1 MENIQEPD
9 VNYDFSTLCLGPP
22 TTVAGGSYFTRIMH
36 NNNKPLYIQTPKCIT
51 RQGFVKSGKRMYTDL
66 MFDNND
72 SVFIDWIEKLEAK
85 CQDLVYIKGDNW
97 FQTKLE
103 KDDIETAF
111 TSPLKIYKSG
121 KFYLLRVNIKPNIK
135 IYNESDKV
143 VNVEEIGSE
152 TPLISILEIQGIKFT
167 SRNFQI
173 EIELK
178 QSLVVSPDPFLDSCF
193 IKKPTRPQM
202 VQNQYEQKEEK
213 EQKEQKEEKEERKE
227 KGQKEESEQKEQ
239 KEESEQKEQ
248 KEQKEE
254 KEQQIVNKNHEVQK
268 EINTKPE
275 EFSLIDVVD
284 LDFDQDT
291 QDNLEDL
298 TNLAETDFDSTTV
311 SNTLINAAT
320 TPVTKSLTKINSIT
334 PLQEVN
340 ISLDIED
347 LNDPEEVLNTNTLT
361 EIDISSGLENGLES
375 ITLKKPNQV
384 YYEIYKKAREK
395 AKAAKK
401 EAMLAYLEVKNIKKT
416 YMLDDIDESD
426 ESDSEIGSNSESES
440 ESETE

>member
-1 MENIQEPD
+1 MENIQEPSI
-9 VNYDFSTLCLGPP
+9 NYDFSTLCLGPP

-36 NNNKPLYIQTPKCIT
+36 NNNKPLYIQTPKCLT

-72 SVFIDWIEKLEAK
+72 SIFIDWIEKLEAK
-85 CQDLVYIKGDNW
+85 CQDMVYIKGDNW

-173 EIELK
+173 ELELK

-202 VQNQYEQKEEK
+202 VQNKENQNKETKETTNKDNNKEETNNETK
-213 EQKEQKEEKEERKE
+213 ETTNKETKEVTNNKVNKEE
-227 KGQKEESEQKEQ
+227 
-239 KEESEQKEQ
+239 
-248 KEQKEE
+248 
-254 KEQQIVNKNHEVQK
+254 VK
-268 EINTKPE
+268 EINKKSE
-275 EFSLIDVVD
+275 ESSLFDVVD
-284 LDFDQDT
+284 LDFFEENEDNE
-291 QDNLEDL
+291 DNLEDL
-298 TNLAETDFDSTTV
+298 TNLAEPDFDSTTI
-311 SNTLINAAT
+311 SNTLANSAT
-320 TPVTKSLTKINSIT
+320 NETTNSSIKINIEK
-334 PLQEVN
+334 PVLQEVN

-347 LNDPEEVLNTNTLT
+347 LNEPTNANTLT
-361 EIDISSGLENGLES
+361 EVDISDGLENGLES

-384 YYEIYKKAREK
+384 YYEIYKKARDK

-426 ESDSEIGSNSESES
+426 ESDESDDEIVSNSESES
-440 ESETE
+440 DSD